1 MKLTKKQLKQIIK
14 EERSKLLKEQADEL
28 YDLPDYAEF
37 LMLAV
42 TDEDAAI
49 DWLYQFVERRK
60 GYTDREEFQEYVDR
74 AKRAV
79 AVFGERLLYDL

>member
-1 MKLTKKQLKQIIK
+1 MKLTKKQLKHIIK
-14 EERSKLLKEQADEL
+14 EEKAKLLKERKDEL

>member
-1 MKLTKKQLKQIIK
+1 MKLTKKQLKHIIK
-14 EERSKLLKEQADEL
+14 EEKAKLLKERTDEL

-60 GYTDREEFQEYVDR
+60 GYTDREEFQEYVER

-79 AVFGERLLYDL
+79 TVFGERLLYDL